1 MYDYMHII
9 PCLALCIRPCLGR
22 GLFQKRMPPREALRS
37 SIYHYEDAAPGSV
50 PSINILI
57 INFNIITFNSMIVCY
72 KADHA
77 ICDTS
82 LYRLLCALHTAYF
95 VIVSC
100 L

>member
-1 MYDYMHII
+1 MYDYMHI
-9 PCLALCIRPCLGR
+9 PCLAQCIRPCLGR
-22 GLFQKRMPPREALRS
+22 DLFQKRMPPREALRS

-57 INFNIITFNSMIVCY
+57 INIITFNSMRVYY

-77 ICDTS
+77 IRDAS